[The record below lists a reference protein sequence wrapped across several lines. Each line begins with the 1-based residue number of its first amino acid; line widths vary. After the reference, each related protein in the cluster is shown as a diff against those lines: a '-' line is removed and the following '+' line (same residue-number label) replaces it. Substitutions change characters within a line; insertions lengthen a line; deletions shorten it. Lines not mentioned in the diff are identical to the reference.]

1 MTELRWDPARFRLE
15 LRGHAGRGRRGED
28 LCCAAVSAL
37 AFALVN
43 AARAREDYHA
53 DVELDPAGPAL
64 RLRCRPEDES
74 ACREMFRTAL
84 TGFRLLR
91 EQYPEHVRLE
101 EGEG

>member
-15 LRGHAGRGRRGED
+15 LRGHAGR
-28 LCCAAVSAL
+28 AAVSAL

-53 DVELDPAGPAL
+53 AVELDPAGPAL

-101 EGEG
+101 EGAE